1 MNFIISVSLSNMI
14 TFKELGL
21 QEEILTA
28 IEKMGFVTPSPI
40 QEKAIPQILSSDQ
53 DVIALAQTG
62 TGKTAAFGLPIINN
76 LSTDSQS
83 VQAIILCPTRE
94 LCLQIAK
101 ELEAFSVDK
110 RGVRVQAVY
119 GGADIVKQIRG
130 LKDNPQIVVGTPG
143 RTMDLIKR
151 KALKINDITWTVLDE
166 ADEMLNMGFR
176 DEIDSILETTP
187 EEKQTLLFSATMPS
201 EVRRIASEYMHNP
214 VEIAVS
220 KVNTASKNIEHHV
233 YLVRSSDRYLALKR
247 LADYY
252 PNIYGIVFCRTRRE
266 AKDVADKLMQDG
278 YNADALHGDLSQSQR
293 DHVMDKF
300 RNQNIQILVATDVA
314 ARGID
319 VNELTHVI
327 NYNLPDDPE
336 VYVHRSGRT
345 GRAGNKGISIII
357 SGGRESRKVRDL
369 EKLIASKI
377 EPRNVPTGE
386 EICEKRLISLIE
398 KIENIEVDE
407 ELIEPYM
414 ATVNEKLAEI
424 DRDTLLKRFLTV
436 EFNSFLEYY
445 KNTKD
450 ITPEGDRG
458 DRGERGERNSR
469 RGGRDFS
476 RFFINIGQKHNLRV
490 PNLIGLINEQT
501 RNRNIEIGKIE
512 ILRNFSFFEVDTQ
525 FESLVLE
532 TFKDAQRDGV
542 DLDVQ
547 ISKPEPG
554 RGGDRGGSRGGN
566 RGGGDRGGRGFN
578 NRREGD
584 RERSGGYRGGDRD
597 NRGGDRDN
605 RGGGDRGGYRGGDRD
620 NRGGDRDNRG
630 GGDRGG
636 YRGGDR
642 ENRGGYRGG
651 DRENRGGDRNRTGNT
666 RRGRD

>member
-1 MNFIISVSLSNMI
+1 MI

-28 IEKMGFVTPSPI
+28 IEKMGFVNPSPI

-62 TGKTAAFGLPIINN
+62 TGKTAAFGLPVLNQ
-76 LSTDSQS
+76 LDSNSKS

-101 ELEAFSVDK
+101 EFESFSADM

-151 KALKINDITWTVLDE
+151 GALKINDITWTVLDE

-293 DHVMDKF
+293 DHVMEKF

-327 NYNLPDDPE
+327 NFNLPDDPE

-357 SGGRESRKVRDL
+357 SGGREARKIRDL

-377 EPRNVPTGE
+377 EPKNVPTGA
-386 EICEKRLISLIE
+386 EICEKRLISLID

-414 ATVNEKLAEI
+414 ETVNEKLANL
-424 DRDTLLKRFLTV
+424 DRDDLLKRFMTV

-450 ITPEGDRG
+450 ISSEGDRG
-458 DRGERGERNSR
+458 DRGDRSSNR

-532 TFKDAQRDGV
+532 SFKDAQRDGV

-547 ISKPEPG
+547 ISKPEPRRG
-554 RGGDRGGSRGGN
+554 DGERRGGDRRRN
-566 RGGGDRGGRGFN
+566 DRGDSRGRGFN
-578 NRREGD
+578 SRRDND

-597 NRGGDRDN
+597 RGGDRGGFRGGDRD
-605 RGGGDRGGYRGGDRD
+605 RDSRGGDRGGYRGGDR
-620 NRGGDRDNRG
+620 
-630 GGDRGG
+630 
-636 YRGGDR
+636 
-642 ENRGGYRGG
+642 
-651 DRENRGGDRNRTGNT
+651 NRTGNS

>member
-1 MNFIISVSLSNMI
+1 MI

-40 QEKAIPQILSSDQ
+40 QEKAIPQILSSEQ

-62 TGKTAAFGLPIINN
+62 TGKTAAFGLPILNQ
-76 LSTDSQS
+76 LDSNSKS

-101 ELEAFSVDK
+101 ELESFSADM

-151 KALKINDITWTVLDE
+151 GALKINDITWTVLDE

-327 NYNLPDDPE
+327 NFNLPDDPE

-357 SGGRESRKVRDL
+357 SGGREARKIRDL

-377 EPRNVPTGE
+377 EPRNVPTGA
-386 EICEKRLISLIE
+386 EISEKRLISLID

-414 ATVNEKLAEI
+414 ETVNEKLANL
-424 DRDTLLKRFLTV
+424 DRDDLLKRFMTV

-450 ITPEGDRG
+450 ITSEGDRG
-458 DRGERGERNSR
+458 DRGDRSSNR

-532 TFKDAQRDGV
+532 SFKDAQRDGV

-547 ISKPEPG
+547 ISKPEPRRG
-554 RGGDRGGSRGGN
+554 DGERRGGDRRRN
-566 RGGGDRGGRGFN
+566 DRGDSRGRGFN
-578 NRREGD
+578 SRRDND

-597 NRGGDRDN
+597 RGGDRGGFRGGDRDS
-605 RGGGDRGGYRGGDRD
+605 RDSRGGDRGGYRGGDR
-620 NRGGDRDNRG
+620 
-630 GGDRGG
+630 
-636 YRGGDR
+636 
-642 ENRGGYRGG
+642 
-651 DRENRGGDRNRTGNT
+651 NRTGNS

>member
-1 MNFIISVSLSNMI
+1 MIWNINEFHYLGIVSNMI

-21 QEEILTA
+21 QDEILTA
-28 IEKMGFVTPSPI
+28 IEKMGFVNPSPI

-62 TGKTAAFGLPIINN
+62 TGKTAAFGLPVLNQ
-76 LSTDSQS
+76 LDSNSKS

-101 ELEAFSVDK
+101 ELESFSADM

-151 KALKINDITWTVLDE
+151 GALKINDITWTVLDE

-293 DHVMDKF
+293 DHVMEKF

-327 NYNLPDDPE
+327 NFNLPDDPE

-357 SGGRESRKVRDL
+357 SGGREARKIRDL

-377 EPRNVPTGE
+377 EPKNVPTGA
-386 EICEKRLISLIE
+386 EICEKRLISLID

-414 ATVNEKLAEI
+414 ETVNEKLANL
-424 DRDTLLKRFLTV
+424 DRDDLLKRFMTV

-450 ITPEGDRG
+450 ISSEGDRG
-458 DRGERGERNSR
+458 DRGDRSSNR

-532 TFKDAQRDGV
+532 SFKDAQRDGV

-547 ISKPEPG
+547 ISKPEPRRG
-554 RGGDRGGSRGGN
+554 DGERRGGDRRRN
-566 RGGGDRGGRGFN
+566 DRGDSRGRGFN
-578 NRREGD
+578 SRRDND

-597 NRGGDRDN
+597 RGGDRGGFRGGDRD
-605 RGGGDRGGYRGGDRD
+605 RDSRDSRGGDRGGYRGGDR
-620 NRGGDRDNRG
+620 
-630 GGDRGG
+630 
-636 YRGGDR
+636 
-642 ENRGGYRGG
+642 
-651 DRENRGGDRNRTGNT
+651 NRTGNS

>member
-1 MNFIISVSLSNMI
+1 MI

-21 QEEILTA
+21 QEELLTA
-28 IEKMGFVTPSPI
+28 IEKMGFVNPSPI

-62 TGKTAAFGLPIINN
+62 TGKTAAFGLPILNQLDN
-76 LSTDSQS
+76 SSKS

-101 ELEAFSVDK
+101 EIETFAADT

-151 KALKINDITWTVLDE
+151 GALKINDITWTVLDE

-220 KVNTASKNIEHHV
+220 KVNTTSKNIEHHV

-293 DHVMDKF
+293 DHVMEKF

-327 NYNLPDDPE
+327 NFNLPDDPE

-357 SGGRESRKVRDL
+357 SGGREARKIRDL

-377 EPRNVPTGE
+377 EPKNVPTGA
-386 EICEKRLISLIE
+386 EICEKRLISLID

-414 ATVNEKLAEI
+414 ETVNEKLADI

-458 DRGERGERNSR
+458 DRSDRSSNR

-532 TFKDAQRDGV
+532 SFKDAQRDGV

-547 ISKPEPG
+547 ISKPEPRRGDGERRGGGDRRRNGGGDSRG
-554 RGGDRGGSRGGN
+554 RGFNSRRDSDRERSGGDRGGFR
-566 RGGGDRGGRGFN
+566 GGDR
-578 NRREGD
+578 D
-584 RERSGGYRGGDRD
+584 RGGYRGGDRD
-597 NRGGDRDN
+597 RDS
-605 RGGGDRGGYRGGDRD
+605 RDSKGGDRGGYRGGDR
-620 NRGGDRDNRG
+620 
-630 GGDRGG
+630 
-636 YRGGDR
+636 
-642 ENRGGYRGG
+642 
-651 DRENRGGDRNRTGNT
+651 NRTGSS

>member
-1 MNFIISVSLSNMI
+1 MRGSLSNMI

-21 QEEILTA
+21 QENILTA
-28 IEKMGFVTPSPI
+28 IEGMGFVTPSPI
-40 QEKAIPQILSSDQ
+40 QEKAIPQILTSDQ

-62 TGKTAAFGLPIINN
+62 TGKTAAFGLPILHRLNK
-76 LSTDSQS
+76 DSQS

-101 ELEAFSVDK
+101 ELESFSANMK
-110 RGVRVQAVY
+110 GVRIQAVY
-119 GGADIVKQIRG
+119 GGADISKQIKG
-130 LKDNPQIVVGTPG
+130 LRDNPQIVVGTPG

-151 KALKINDITWTVLDE
+151 KALKIHDITWTVLDE

-187 EEKQTLLFSATMPS
+187 EEKQTLLFSATMPN
-201 EVRRIASEYMHNP
+201 EVRRIASEYMNNP

-220 KVNTASKNIEHHV
+220 KVNTASKNIEHQV
-233 YLVRSSDRYLALKR
+233 FLVRASDRYLALKR

-266 AKDVADKLMQDG
+266 AKEVADKLMQDG

-293 DHVMDKF
+293 DHVMEKF

-357 SGGRESRKVRDL
+357 SNNREGRKIKEL
-369 EKLIASKI
+369 ERLIASKI
-377 EPRNVPTGE
+377 EQKNVPSGQ
-386 EICEKRLISLIE
+386 EICEKRLFNLME
-398 KIENIEVDE
+398 KIQNIEVNE
-407 ELIEPYM
+407 EQIEPYM
-414 ATVNEKLAEI
+414 ATVNEKLAEL
-424 DRDTLLKRFLTV
+424 DRDDLLKRFVTV

-445 KNTKD
+445 KDSKD
-450 ITPEGDRG
+450 INSDSNDR
-458 DRGERGERNSR
+458 ERGEKGDRR
-469 RGGRDFS
+469 RGGRDFT
-476 RFFINIGQKHNLRV
+476 RFFINIGQKQNLRV

-512 ILRNFSFFEVDTQ
+512 ILRNFSFFEVDNQ

-532 TFKDAQRDGV
+532 SFANAQRDGV

-547 ISKPEPG
+547 VSKPEPG
-554 RGGDRGGSRGGN
+554 RDGGSRGGER
-566 RGGGDRGGRGFN
+566 RGGGGF
-578 NRREGD
+578 
-584 RERSGGYRGGDRD
+584 RGGDR
-597 NRGGDRDN
+597 RGGSRDGDRRGSRDGGS
-605 RGGGDRGGYRGGDRD
+605 RGGERREGSRDGGFRGSRDGGSRGGERRSGGSRDGGSRGG
-620 NRGGDRDNRG
+620 
-630 GGDRGG
+630 
-636 YRGGDR
+636 
-642 ENRGGYRGG
+642 EQK
-651 DRENRGGDRNRTGNT
+651 
-666 RRGRD
+666 

>member
-1 MNFIISVSLSNMI
+1 MI

-21 QEEILTA
+21 QDDILTA
-28 IEKMGFVTPSPI
+28 IEKMGFVSPSPI

-62 TGKTAAFGLPIINN
+62 TGKTAAFGLPILNN
-76 LSTDSQS
+76 LATDSKS

-101 ELEAFSVDK
+101 ELESFSADM

-151 KALKINDITWTVLDE
+151 NALKINDITWTVLDE

-176 DEIDSILETTP
+176 EEIDSILETTP

-327 NYNLPDDPE
+327 NFNLPDDPE

-357 SGGRESRKVRDL
+357 SGGREARKIRDL

-377 EPRNVPTGE
+377 EPKNVPTGA

-414 ATVNEKLAEI
+414 ETVNEKLANI

-450 ITPEGDRG
+450 ITAEGDRG
-458 DRGERGERNSR
+458 DRGDRSSNR

-532 TFKDAQRDGV
+532 SFKDAQRDGV

-547 ISKPEPG
+547 ISKPEPRRG
-554 RGGDRGGSRGGN
+554 DGDRRGGDRRRSGGDSRG
-566 RGGGDRGGRGFN
+566 RGYN
-578 NRREGD
+578 SRRDND

-597 NRGGDRDN
+597 RDRGGYRGGDRD
-605 RGGGDRGGYRGGDRD
+605 RDSRDSRGGDRGGYRGGDR
-620 NRGGDRDNRG
+620 
-630 GGDRGG
+630 
-636 YRGGDR
+636 
-642 ENRGGYRGG
+642 
-651 DRENRGGDRNRTGNT
+651 NRTGNS

>member
-1 MNFIISVSLSNMI
+1 MI

-21 QEEILTA
+21 QDEILTA
-28 IEKMGFVTPSPI
+28 IEKMGFVNPSPI

-62 TGKTAAFGLPIINN
+62 TGKTAAFGLPVLNQ
-76 LSTDSQS
+76 LDSNSKS

-101 ELEAFSVDK
+101 ELESFSADM

-151 KALKINDITWTVLDE
+151 GALKINDITWTVLDE

-293 DHVMDKF
+293 DHVMEKF

-327 NYNLPDDPE
+327 NFNLPDDPE

-357 SGGRESRKVRDL
+357 SGGREARKIRDL

-377 EPRNVPTGE
+377 EPKNVPTGA
-386 EICEKRLISLIE
+386 EICEKRLISLID

-414 ATVNEKLAEI
+414 ETVNEKLANL
-424 DRDTLLKRFLTV
+424 DRDDLLKRFMTV

-450 ITPEGDRG
+450 ISSEGDRG
-458 DRGERGERNSR
+458 DRGDRSSNR

-532 TFKDAQRDGV
+532 SFKDAQRDGV

-547 ISKPEPG
+547 ISKPEPRRG
-554 RGGDRGGSRGGN
+554 DGERRGGDRRRN
-566 RGGGDRGGRGFN
+566 DRGDSRGRGFN
-578 NRREGD
+578 SRRDND

-597 NRGGDRDN
+597 RGGDRGGFRGGDRD
-605 RGGGDRGGYRGGDRD
+605 RDSRDSRGGDRGGYRGGDR
-620 NRGGDRDNRG
+620 
-630 GGDRGG
+630 
-636 YRGGDR
+636 
-642 ENRGGYRGG
+642 
-651 DRENRGGDRNRTGNT
+651 NRTGNS

>member
-1 MNFIISVSLSNMI
+1 MI

-28 IEKMGFVTPSPI
+28 IEKMGFVNPSPI

-62 TGKTAAFGLPIINN
+62 TGKTAAFGLPVLNQ
-76 LSTDSQS
+76 LDSNSKS

-101 ELEAFSVDK
+101 ELESFSADM

-151 KALKINDITWTVLDE
+151 GALKINDITWTVLDE

-293 DHVMDKF
+293 DHVMEKF

-327 NYNLPDDPE
+327 NFNLPDDPE

-357 SGGRESRKVRDL
+357 SGGREARKIRDL

-377 EPRNVPTGE
+377 EPKNVPTGA
-386 EICEKRLISLIE
+386 EICEKRLISLID

-414 ATVNEKLAEI
+414 ETVNEKLANL
-424 DRDTLLKRFLTV
+424 DRDDLLKRFMTV

-450 ITPEGDRG
+450 ISSEGDRG
-458 DRGERGERNSR
+458 DRGDRSSNR

-532 TFKDAQRDGV
+532 SFKDAQRDGV

-547 ISKPEPG
+547 ISKPEPRRG
-554 RGGDRGGSRGGN
+554 DGERRGGDRRRNERGDSR
-566 RGGGDRGGRGFN
+566 GRGFN
-578 NRREGD
+578 SRRDND

-597 NRGGDRDN
+597 RGGDRGGFRGGDRD
-605 RGGGDRGGYRGGDRD
+605 RDSRGGDRGGYRGGDR
-620 NRGGDRDNRG
+620 
-630 GGDRGG
+630 
-636 YRGGDR
+636 
-642 ENRGGYRGG
+642 
-651 DRENRGGDRNRTGNT
+651 NRTGNS

>member
-1 MNFIISVSLSNMI
+1 MI

-21 QEEILTA
+21 QEDILTA
-28 IEKMGFVTPSPI
+28 IEKMGFVTPSPV
-40 QEKAIPQILSSDQ
+40 QEKAIPQILTSDQ

-62 TGKTAAFGLPIINN
+62 TGKTAAFGLPILNN
-76 LSTDSQS
+76 LSTDSKS

-101 ELEAFSVDK
+101 ELESFSADM

-151 KALKINDITWTVLDE
+151 GALKINDITWTVLDE

-187 EEKQTLLFSATMPS
+187 DEKQTLLFSATMPS
-201 EVRRIASEYMHNP
+201 EVRRIASEYMNSP

-327 NYNLPDDPE
+327 NFNLPDDPE

-357 SGGRESRKVRDL
+357 SGGREARKVRDL

-377 EPRNVPTGE
+377 EPKNVPTGA

-414 ATVNEKLAEI
+414 ETVNEKLANI

-450 ITPEGDRG
+450 ITAEGDRG
-458 DRGERGERNSR
+458 DRGDRADRTSNR

-532 TFKDAQRDGV
+532 SFKDAQRDGV

-554 RGGDRGGSRGGN
+554 RGGDRDRNRGGDR
-566 RGGGDRGGRGFN
+566 RGGGDRSRGFS

-605 RGGGDRGGYRGGDRD
+605 RGGDRGGYRGGDRD
-620 NRGGDRDNRG
+620 RGGDRGGFRG
-630 GGDRGG
+630 GDRENNGGDRGG

-642 ENRGGYRGG
+642 
-651 DRENRGGDRNRTGNT
+651 NRTGNL

>member
-1 MNFIISVSLSNMI
+1 MI

-40 QEKAIPQILSSDQ
+40 QEKAIPQILSSEQ

-62 TGKTAAFGLPIINN
+62 TGKTAAFGLPILNQ
-76 LSTDSQS
+76 LDSNSKS

-101 ELEAFSVDK
+101 ELESFSADM

-151 KALKINDITWTVLDE
+151 GALKINDITWTVLDE

-327 NYNLPDDPE
+327 NFNLPDDPE

-357 SGGRESRKVRDL
+357 SGGREARKIRDL

-377 EPRNVPTGE
+377 EPKNVPTGA
-386 EICEKRLISLIE
+386 EICEKRLISLID

-414 ATVNEKLAEI
+414 ETVNEKLANL
-424 DRDTLLKRFLTV
+424 DRDDLLKRFMTV

-450 ITPEGDRG
+450 ITSEGDRG
-458 DRGERGERNSR
+458 DRGDRSSNR

-532 TFKDAQRDGV
+532 SFKDAQRDGV

-547 ISKPEPG
+547 ISKPEPRRG
-554 RGGDRGGSRGGN
+554 DGERRGGDRRRN
-566 RGGGDRGGRGFN
+566 DRGDSRGRGFN
-578 NRREGD
+578 SRRDND

-597 NRGGDRDN
+597 RGGDRGGFRGGDRDS
-605 RGGGDRGGYRGGDRD
+605 RDSRGGDRGGYRGGDR
-620 NRGGDRDNRG
+620 
-630 GGDRGG
+630 
-636 YRGGDR
+636 
-642 ENRGGYRGG
+642 
-651 DRENRGGDRNRTGNT
+651 NRTGNS

>member
-1 MNFIISVSLSNMI
+1 MI

-21 QEEILTA
+21 QEDILTA
-28 IEKMGFVTPSPI
+28 IEKMGFVSPSPI

-62 TGKTAAFGLPIINN
+62 TGKTAAFGLPILNN
-76 LSTDSQS
+76 LATDSKS

-101 ELEAFSVDK
+101 ELESFSADM

-151 KALKINDITWTVLDE
+151 NALKINDITWTVLDE

-327 NYNLPDDPE
+327 NFNLPDDPE

-357 SGGRESRKVRDL
+357 SGGREARKIRDL

-377 EPRNVPTGE
+377 EPKNVPTGA

-414 ATVNEKLAEI
+414 ETVNEKLANI

-450 ITPEGDRG
+450 ITAEGDRG
-458 DRGERGERNSR
+458 DRGDRSSNR

-532 TFKDAQRDGV
+532 SFKDAQRDGV

-547 ISKPEPG
+547 ISKPEPRRG
-554 RGGDRGGSRGGN
+554 DGDRRGGDRRRSGGDSRG
-566 RGGGDRGGRGFN
+566 RGYN
-578 NRREGD
+578 SRRDND

-597 NRGGDRDN
+597 RGGYRGGDRD
-605 RGGGDRGGYRGGDRD
+605 RDSRDSRGGDRGGYRGGDR
-620 NRGGDRDNRG
+620 
-630 GGDRGG
+630 
-636 YRGGDR
+636 
-642 ENRGGYRGG
+642 
-651 DRENRGGDRNRTGNT
+651 NRTGNS

>member
-1 MNFIISVSLSNMI
+1 MRGSLSNMI

-21 QEEILTA
+21 QENILTA
-28 IEKMGFVTPSPI
+28 IEGMGFVTPSPI
-40 QEKAIPQILSSDQ
+40 QEKAIPQILTSDQ

-62 TGKTAAFGLPIINN
+62 TGKTAAFGLPILHRLNK
-76 LSTDSQS
+76 DSQS

-101 ELEAFSVDK
+101 ELESFSANMK
-110 RGVRVQAVY
+110 GVRIQAVY
-119 GGADIVKQIRG
+119 GGADISKQIKG
-130 LKDNPQIVVGTPG
+130 LRDNPQIVVGTPG

-151 KALKINDITWTVLDE
+151 KALKIHDITWTVLDE

-187 EEKQTLLFSATMPS
+187 EEKQTLLFSATMPN
-201 EVRRIASEYMHNP
+201 EVRRIASEYMNNP

-220 KVNTASKNIEHHV
+220 KVNTASKNIEHQV
-233 YLVRSSDRYLALKR
+233 FLVRASDRYLALKR

-266 AKDVADKLMQDG
+266 AKEVADKLMQDG

-293 DHVMDKF
+293 DHVMEKF

-357 SGGRESRKVRDL
+357 SNNREGRKIKEL
-369 EKLIASKI
+369 ERLIASKI
-377 EPRNVPTGE
+377 EQKNVPSGQ
-386 EICEKRLISLIE
+386 EICEKRLFNLME
-398 KIENIEVDE
+398 KIQNIEVNE
-407 ELIEPYM
+407 EQIEPYM
-414 ATVNEKLAEI
+414 ATVNEKLADL
-424 DRDTLLKRFLTV
+424 DRDDLLKRFVTV

-445 KNTKD
+445 KDSKD
-450 ITPEGDRG
+450 INSDSNDRE
-458 DRGERGERNSR
+458 RGERGDRR
-469 RGGRDFS
+469 RGGRDFT
-476 RFFINIGQKHNLRV
+476 RFFINIGQKQNLRV

-512 ILRNFSFFEVDTQ
+512 ILRNFSFFEVDNQ

-532 TFKDAQRDGV
+532 SFANAQRDGV

-547 ISKPEPG
+547 VSKPEPG
-554 RGGDRGGSRGGN
+554 RDGGSRGGER
-566 RGGGDRGGRGFN
+566 RGGGGF
-578 NRREGD
+578 
-584 RERSGGYRGGDRD
+584 RGGDR
-597 NRGGDRDN
+597 RGGSRDGDRRGSRDGGS
-605 RGGGDRGGYRGGDRD
+605 RGGERREGSRDGGFRGSRDGGSRGGERREGSRDGGFRGSRDGGSRGGER
-620 NRGGDRDNRG
+620 
-630 GGDRGG
+630 
-636 YRGGDR
+636 R
-642 ENRGGYRGG
+642 E
-651 DRENRGGDRNRTGNT
+651 GGDRNRSN
-666 RRGRD
+666 RK

>member
-1 MNFIISVSLSNMI
+1 MNFNIIGIVSNMI

-28 IEKMGFVTPSPI
+28 IEKMGFVNPSPI
-40 QEKAIPQILSSDQ
+40 QEKAIPQIITSEQ

-62 TGKTAAFGLPIINN
+62 TGKTAAFGLPILNQ
-76 LSTDSQS
+76 LDSNSRS
-83 VQAIILCPTRE
+83 VQAIVLCPTRE

-101 ELEAFSVDK
+101 ELESFAADM
-110 RGVRVQAVY
+110 RGVRIQAVY
-119 GGADIVKQIRG
+119 GGADIVKQIKG

-247 LADYY
+247 LADFY

-266 AKDVADKLMQDG
+266 AKDIADKLMQDG

-357 SGGRESRKVRDL
+357 SGGREGRKIKEL
-369 EKLIASKI
+369 ERIISSKI
-377 EPRNVPTGE
+377 EPKNVPTGA

-414 ATVNEKLAEI
+414 DTVNEKLASL
-424 DRDTLLKRFLTV
+424 DRDDLLKRFLTV

-445 KNTKD
+445 KNSRD
-450 ITPEGDRG
+450 IQSEGDRG
-458 DRGERGERNSR
+458 DRGERGERSGR
-469 RGGRDFS
+469 RNGRDFS

-532 TFKDAQRDGV
+532 SFKSAQRDGV

-547 ISKPEPG
+547 ISKPEPR
-554 RGGDRGGSRGGN
+554 RGGGDNDR
-566 RGGGDRGGRGFN
+566 RGGGDRRRNGGDSRGRGFN
-578 NRREGD
+578 SRRDGD
-584 RERSGGYRGGDRD
+584 RERSGGYRGGRDRD
-597 NRGGDRDN
+597 N
-605 RGGGDRGGYRGGDRD
+605 GGDRGGYRGGDR
-620 NRGGDRDNRG
+620 NRS
-630 GGDRGG
+630 
-636 YRGGDR
+636 
-642 ENRGGYRGG
+642 
-651 DRENRGGDRNRTGNT
+651 GNS

>member
-1 MNFIISVSLSNMI
+1 MI

-21 QEEILTA
+21 QEELLTA
-28 IEKMGFVTPSPI
+28 IEKMGFVNPSPI

-62 TGKTAAFGLPIINN
+62 TGKTAAFGLPILNQLDN
-76 LSTDSQS
+76 SSKS

-101 ELEAFSVDK
+101 EIETFAADT

-151 KALKINDITWTVLDE
+151 GALKINDITWTVLDE

-220 KVNTASKNIEHHV
+220 KVNTTSKNIEHHV

-293 DHVMDKF
+293 DHVMEKF

-327 NYNLPDDPE
+327 NFNLPDDPE

-357 SGGRESRKVRDL
+357 SGGREARKIRDL

-377 EPRNVPTGE
+377 EPKNVPTGA
-386 EICEKRLISLIE
+386 EICEKRLISLID

-414 ATVNEKLAEI
+414 ETVNEKLADI

-458 DRGERGERNSR
+458 DRSDRSSNR

-532 TFKDAQRDGV
+532 SFKDAQRDGV

-547 ISKPEPG
+547 ISKPEPR
-554 RGGDRGGSRGGN
+554 RGDGER
-566 RGGGDRGGRGFN
+566 RGGGDRRRNGGGDSRGRGFN
-578 NRREGD
+578 SRRDSD
-584 RERSGGYRGGDRD
+584 RERSGGDRGGFRGGDR
-597 NRGGDRDN
+597 
-605 RGGGDRGGYRGGDRD
+605 DRGGYRG
-620 NRGGDRDNRG
+620 
-630 GGDRGG
+630 
-636 YRGGDR
+636 
-642 ENRGGYRGG
+642 
-651 DRENRGGDRNRTGNT
+651 
-666 RRGRD
+666 RRP

>member
-1 MNFIISVSLSNMI
+1 MI

-28 IEKMGFVTPSPI
+28 IEKMGFVNPSPI

-62 TGKTAAFGLPIINN
+62 TGKTAAFGLPVLNQ
-76 LSTDSQS
+76 LDSNSKS

-101 ELEAFSVDK
+101 ELESFSADM

-130 LKDNPQIVVGTPG
+130 LKDNPQIFVGTPG

-151 KALKINDITWTVLDE
+151 GALKINDITWTVLDE

-293 DHVMDKF
+293 DHVMEKF

-327 NYNLPDDPE
+327 NFNLPDDPE

-357 SGGRESRKVRDL
+357 SGGREARKIRDL

-377 EPRNVPTGE
+377 EPKNVPTGA
-386 EICEKRLISLIE
+386 EICEKRLISLID

-414 ATVNEKLAEI
+414 ETVNEKLANL
-424 DRDTLLKRFLTV
+424 DRDDLLKRFMTV

-450 ITPEGDRG
+450 ISSEGDRG
-458 DRGERGERNSR
+458 DRGDRSSNR

-532 TFKDAQRDGV
+532 SFKDAQRDGV

-547 ISKPEPG
+547 ISKPEPRRG
-554 RGGDRGGSRGGN
+554 DGERRGGDRRRN
-566 RGGGDRGGRGFN
+566 DRGDSRGRGFN
-578 NRREGD
+578 SRRDND

-597 NRGGDRDN
+597 RGGDRGGFRGGDRD
-605 RGGGDRGGYRGGDRD
+605 RDSRGGDRGGYRGGDR
-620 NRGGDRDNRG
+620 
-630 GGDRGG
+630 
-636 YRGGDR
+636 
-642 ENRGGYRGG
+642 
-651 DRENRGGDRNRTGNT
+651 NRTGNS

>member
-1 MNFIISVSLSNMI
+1 MI

-21 QEEILTA
+21 QEELLTA
-28 IEKMGFVTPSPI
+28 IEKMGFVNPSPI

-62 TGKTAAFGLPIINN
+62 TGKTAAFGLPILNQLDN
-76 LSTDSQS
+76 SSKS

-101 ELEAFSVDK
+101 EIETFAADT

-151 KALKINDITWTVLDE
+151 GALKINDITWTVLDE

-220 KVNTASKNIEHHV
+220 KVNTTSKNIEHHV

-293 DHVMDKF
+293 DHVMEKF

-327 NYNLPDDPE
+327 NFNLPDDPE

-357 SGGRESRKVRDL
+357 SGGREARKIRDL

-377 EPRNVPTGE
+377 EPKNVPTGA
-386 EICEKRLISLIE
+386 EICEKRLISLID

-414 ATVNEKLAEI
+414 ETVNEKLADI

-458 DRGERGERNSR
+458 DRSDRSSNR

-532 TFKDAQRDGV
+532 SFKDAQRDGV

-547 ISKPEPG
+547 ISKPEPRRGDGERRGGGDRRRNGGGDSRG
-554 RGGDRGGSRGGN
+554 RGFNSRRDSDRERSGGDRGGFR
-566 RGGGDRGGRGFN
+566 GGDR
-578 NRREGD
+578 D
-584 RERSGGYRGGDRD
+584 RGGYRGGDRD
-597 NRGGDRDN
+597 RDS
-605 RGGGDRGGYRGGDRD
+605 RDSKGGDRGGYRGGDR
-620 NRGGDRDNRG
+620 
-630 GGDRGG
+630 
-636 YRGGDR
+636 
-642 ENRGGYRGG
+642 
-651 DRENRGGDRNRTGNT
+651 NRTGSS
-666 RRGRD
+666 RRGRG

>member
-1 MNFIISVSLSNMI
+1 MI

-21 QEEILTA
+21 REEILTA
-28 IEKMGFVTPSPI
+28 IEKMGFVNPSPI

-62 TGKTAAFGLPIINN
+62 TGKTAAFGLPVLNQ
-76 LSTDSQS
+76 LDSNSKS

-101 ELEAFSVDK
+101 ELESFSADM

-151 KALKINDITWTVLDE
+151 GALKINDITWTVLDE

-293 DHVMDKF
+293 DHVMEKF

-327 NYNLPDDPE
+327 NFNLPDDPE

-357 SGGRESRKVRDL
+357 SGGRESRKIRDL

-377 EPRNVPTGE
+377 EPKNVPTGA
-386 EICEKRLISLIE
+386 EICEKRLISLID

-414 ATVNEKLAEI
+414 ETVNEKLANL
-424 DRDTLLKRFLTV
+424 DRDDLLKRFMTV

-450 ITPEGDRG
+450 ISSEGDRG
-458 DRGERGERNSR
+458 DRADRSSNR

-532 TFKDAQRDGV
+532 SFKDAQRDGV

-547 ISKPEPG
+547 ISKPEPRRG
-554 RGGDRGGSRGGN
+554 DGERRGGDRRRNDRGGDS
-566 RGGGDRGGRGFN
+566 RGRGFN
-578 NRREGD
+578 SRRDND

-597 NRGGDRDN
+597 RGGDRGGFRGGDRD
-605 RGGGDRGGYRGGDRD
+605 RDSRDSRGGDRGGYRGGDR
-620 NRGGDRDNRG
+620 
-630 GGDRGG
+630 
-636 YRGGDR
+636 
-642 ENRGGYRGG
+642 
-651 DRENRGGDRNRTGNT
+651 NRTGNS